1 MGLPF
6 ISCQCLTYGRVTELE
21 EAIMFFLN
29 QDYPGPKE
37 LVIVNDLA
45 EQTLVYDH
53 PEVRIFNLKERFPTL
68 GEKRNFAVEQCRGD
82 FIVVYDDDDGYLPHH
97 LSLCA
102 RLALTWEVFSV
113 NKCFYW
119 TNFKEIEIS
128 RNAMSQ
134 WVYSKRSFQKA
145 GGYICVNSGED
156 QSLLERLI
164 GNHGRKLV
172 DIRNEDISFMLRW
185 ANNNYHLSGFGKD
198 RKNEIS
204 GYEKIKNRIRLNL
217 DENLISRGRI
227 NLNPRF
233 RYDYYKMVDE
243 FFSKK

>member
-119 TNFKEIEIS
+119 TNFKEIGVS
-128 RNAMSQ
+128 QNFMSQ
-134 WVYSKRSFQKA
+134 WVYSKKSFQKA
-145 GGYICVNSGED
+145 GGYIHVNSGED
-156 QSLLERLI
+156 QNFIKRLI
-164 GNHGRKLV
+164 
-172 DIRNEDISFMLRW
+172 
-185 ANNNYHLSGFGKD
+185 
-198 RKNEIS
+198 
-204 GYEKIKNRIRLNL
+204 KIH
-217 DENLISRGRI
+217 ECH
-227 NLNPRF
+227 
-233 RYDYYKMVDE
+233 V
-243 FFSKK
+243 